1 MISQEIIKKYCVKI
15 MIFNSWKKRKASS
28 NKTKAPNK
36 EGLNKENND
45 NFNEVKLEEVNSPS
59 LLGKEIKIIGK
70 ISSKGALQ
78 LDGILEGEIIAS
90 KLVIEKSAKVV
101 GSVTSEDLV
110 IKGRIIGPVFGKK
123 VRFGSSARVE
133 GDTFHE
139 TIAIEDGAYYEGS
152 IRRHVG
158 EAKKSKEPF
167 IGTLIKKS

>member
-1 MISQEIIKKYCVKI
+1 
-15 MIFNSWKKRKASS
+15 MIFNSWKNRKTNS
-28 NKTKAPNK
+28 NKAKSFSK
-36 EGLNKENND
+36 EQSRAVTSDNYSHNNSY
-45 NFNEVKLEEVNSPS
+45 ESSTSS

-78 LDGILEGEIIAS
+78 LDGTLEGEITAS

-152 IRRHVG
+152 IRRHIARLDDVS
-158 EAKKSKEPF
+158 KLKDNISKS
-167 IGTLIKKS
+167 

>member
-1 MISQEIIKKYCVKI
+1 MF
-15 MIFNSWKKRKASS
+15 FNSWKKRKVSS
-28 NKTKAPNK
+28 DKTNSLSKNPTK
-36 EGLNKENND
+36 EDNNY
-45 NFNEVKLEEVNSPS
+45 NFNGIKLAEDHSSS

-78 LDGILEGEIIAS
+78 LDGILEGEITAS
-90 KLVIEKSAKVV
+90 KLVIEKSAKVI

-152 IRRHVG
+152 IRRHNRDDSIRTK
-158 EAKKSKEPF
+158 ELAKN
-167 IGTLIKKS
+167 TLAEKN

>member
-1 MISQEIIKKYCVKI
+1 M
-15 MIFNSWKKRKASS
+15 
-28 NKTKAPNK
+28 
-36 EGLNKENND
+36 
-45 NFNEVKLEEVNSPS
+45 
-59 LLGKEIKIIGK
+59 GKEIKIIGK

-78 LDGILEGEIIAS
+78 LDGDLEGEITAS

-101 GSVTSEDLV
+101 GSVTSDDLV

-152 IRRHVG
+152 IKRHLG
-158 EAKKSKEPF
+158 DPGRPKKTS
-167 IGTLIKKS
+167 

>member
-1 MISQEIIKKYCVKI
+1 
-15 MIFNSWKKRKASS
+15 MIFNPWKNRKENSDKANSFSKEQRAVDTSNTYSDSSS
-28 NKTKAPNK
+28 NESST
-36 EGLNKENND
+36 
-45 NFNEVKLEEVNSPS
+45 SS
-59 LLGKEIKIIGK
+59 LLGKDTKIIGK

-78 LDGILEGEIIAS
+78 LDGILEGEITAS

-152 IRRHVG
+152 IRRHSG
-158 EAKKSKEPF
+158 ERSSASK
-167 IGTLIKKS
+167 LKDSVS

>member
-1 MISQEIIKKYCVKI
+1 
-15 MIFNSWKKRKASS
+15 MIFNTWKNKKANSDTDKPFQKEEREAETS
-28 NKTKAPNK
+28 NTYSDSNSH
-36 EGLNKENND
+36 D
-45 NFNEVKLEEVNSPS
+45 NSTSS
-59 LLGKEIKIIGK
+59 LLGKGIKIIGK
-70 ISSKGALQ
+70 ISSKGAIQ
-78 LDGILEGEIIAS
+78 LDGILEGEIKAS

-152 IRRHVG
+152 IRRHNG
-158 EAKKSKEPF
+158 GLNSSGKFKDNGS
-167 IGTLIKKS
+167 

>member
-1 MISQEIIKKYCVKI
+1 MLKAWKEQLCLWFASTIIQNVYSFELYQI
-15 MIFNSWKKRKASS
+15 MLK
-28 NKTKAPNK
+28 
-36 EGLNKENND
+36 
-45 NFNEVKLEEVNSPS
+45 
-59 LLGKEIKIIGK
+59 KEIKIIGK

-78 LDGILEGEIIAS
+78 LDGVLEGEITAS
-90 KLVIEKSAKVV
+90 KLVIEKSAKVI

-152 IRRHVG
+152 IRRHAG
-158 EAKKSKEPF
+158 DADTQK
-167 IGTLIKKS
+167 

>member
-1 MISQEIIKKYCVKI
+1 
-15 MIFNSWKKRKASS
+15 MIFNTWKNKKANSKKAKLFQKEQHEAETS
-28 NKTKAPNK
+28 NTYSDSNPH
-36 EGLNKENND
+36 D
-45 NFNEVKLEEVNSPS
+45 NSTSS
-59 LLGKEIKIIGK
+59 LLGKGIKIIGK
-70 ISSKGALQ
+70 ISSKGAIQ
-78 LDGILEGEIIAS
+78 LDGILEGEIKAS

-152 IRRHVG
+152 IRRHSG
-158 EAKKSKEPF
+158 ELNRASKLKDNE
-167 IGTLIKKS
+167 S

>member
-1 MISQEIIKKYCVKI
+1 
-15 MIFNSWKKRKASS
+15 MIFNPWKNR
-28 NKTKAPNK
+28 
-36 EGLNKENND
+36 KENSERAKSLKELPSKEERTSD
-45 NFNEVKLEEVNSPS
+45 FSENEFDDGSSPS
-59 LLGKEIKIIGK
+59 LLGREIKVIGK

-78 LDGILEGEIIAS
+78 LDGVLEGEIAAS

-110 IKGRIIGPVFGKK
+110 IRGRIIGPVFGKK

-152 IRRHVG
+152 IRRYSG
-158 EAKKSKEPF
+158 ASDTPKK
-167 IGTLIKKS
+167 LIKDKLVKSS

>member
-1 MISQEIIKKYCVKI
+1 
-15 MIFNSWKKRKASS
+15 MIFNSWKNRRIKPDNKKSLAKEKHEKESTKIISEGTFDDSS
-28 NKTKAPNK
+28 
-36 EGLNKENND
+36 
-45 NFNEVKLEEVNSPS
+45 SHS
-59 LLGKEIKIIGK
+59 LLGREIKITGK
-70 ISSKGALQ
+70 ISSTGALQ
-78 LDGILEGEIIAS
+78 LDGVLEGEIKAS

-152 IRRHVG
+152 IKRHSN
-158 EAKKSKEPF
+158 ETTTPIKLLKDHSKKN
-167 IGTLIKKS
+167 G

>member
-1 MISQEIIKKYCVKI
+1 
-15 MIFNSWKKRKASS
+15 MIFNSWKKIRAQS
-28 NKTKAPNK
+28 NKTKTFNK
-36 EGLNKENND
+36 KATHEDKND
-45 NFNEVKLEEVNSPS
+45 NFDGVELDGLNAPS
-59 LLGKEIKIIGK
+59 LLGKDIKIYGK

-78 LDGILEGEIIAS
+78 LDGVLEGEITAS

-152 IRRHVG
+152 IRRHVSEHDEPEG
-158 EAKKSKEPF
+158 PVIRTLVKKS
-167 IGTLIKKS
+167 

>member
-1 MISQEIIKKYCVKI
+1 
-15 MIFNSWKKRKASS
+15 MIFNPWKNSKKNSDKAKSFSKEQRAVDTSNTYSGSSS
-28 NKTKAPNK
+28 NESAT
-36 EGLNKENND
+36 
-45 NFNEVKLEEVNSPS
+45 SS
-59 LLGKEIKIIGK
+59 LLGKDTKIIGK

-78 LDGILEGEIIAS
+78 LDGILEGEITAS

-152 IRRHVG
+152 IRRHSSELSNVSRL
-158 EAKKSKEPF
+158 KDQTSKN
-167 IGTLIKKS
+167 

>member
-1 MISQEIIKKYCVKI
+1 
-15 MIFNSWKKRKASS
+15 MIFNSWKNRKANSDQTKSFTKRTAWRDNSNTYSDSS
-28 NKTKAPNK
+28 SHK
-36 EGLNKENND
+36 
-45 NFNEVKLEEVNSPS
+45 NSTSS
-59 LLGKEIKIIGK
+59 LLGNGIKIIGK
-70 ISSKGALQ
+70 ISSEGAIQ
-78 LDGILEGEIIAS
+78 LDGILEGEIKAS

-152 IRRHVG
+152 IRRHGGELSGVG
-158 EAKKSKEPF
+158 KLKDNS
-167 IGTLIKKS
+167 S

>member
-1 MISQEIIKKYCVKI
+1 
-15 MIFNSWKKRKASS
+15 MIFNSWKNRKANSEKTESLSKQPHQEESDGIFSGSEFEESS
-28 NKTKAPNK
+28 
-36 EGLNKENND
+36 
-45 NFNEVKLEEVNSPS
+45 SPS

-70 ISSKGALQ
+70 ITSEGALQ
-78 LDGILEGEIIAS
+78 LDGVLEGEIKAS

-110 IKGRIIGPVFGKK
+110 IRGRIIGPVFGKK

-152 IRRHVG
+152 IRRYSGVSDTS
-158 EAKKSKEPF
+158 KK
-167 IGTLIKKS
+167 LIKDNLVKSS

>member
-1 MISQEIIKKYCVKI
+1 
-15 MIFNSWKKRKASS
+15 MIFNPWKKRKVGSDKIQLVSENA
-28 NKTKAPNK
+28 TKK
-36 EGLNKENND
+36 EHST
-45 NFNEVKLEEVNSPS
+45 NFKGIKLDEDKSAS

-78 LDGILEGEIIAS
+78 LDGDLEGEITAS

-101 GSVTSEDLV
+101 GSVTSDDLV

-152 IRRHVG
+152 IKRHVG
-158 EAKKSKEPF
+158 
-167 IGTLIKKS
+167 GTERPNKLLKNK

>member
-1 MISQEIIKKYCVKI
+1 
-15 MIFNSWKKRKASS
+15 MIFSSWKKRKVISD
-28 NKTKAPNK
+28 KTKSLSRNASK
-36 EGLNKENND
+36 EQSNL
-45 NFNEVKLEEVNSPS
+45 NFNEIKIDEDTSPS

-78 LDGILEGEIIAS
+78 LDGVLEGEITAS

-152 IRRHVG
+152 IRRH
-158 EAKKSKEPF
+158 ASCADRPKQSLKNS
-167 IGTLIKKS
+167 LIEES

>member
-1 MISQEIIKKYCVKI
+1 MF
-15 MIFNSWKKRKASS
+15 FNPWKNR
-28 NKTKAPNK
+28 
-36 EGLNKENND
+36 KENSKRA
-45 NFNEVKLEEVNSPS
+45 KLSTDQPHKEESASIFSGNTFGGSSSPS
-59 LLGKEIKIIGK
+59 LLGREIKVIGK
-70 ISSKGALQ
+70 ISSEGALQ
-78 LDGILEGEIIAS
+78 LDGVLEGEITAS

-152 IRRHVG
+152 IRRYSNELDTH
-158 EAKKSKEPF
+158 KKSIKSN
-167 IGTLIKKS
+167 LIKSN

>member
-1 MISQEIIKKYCVKI
+1 
-15 MIFNSWKKRKASS
+15 MIFSSWKKRKVSS
-28 NKTKAPNK
+28 DKTKSLSRNATKKQSN
-36 EGLNKENND
+36 L
-45 NFNEVKLEEVNSPS
+45 NFNGIKIDEDTSPS

-78 LDGILEGEIIAS
+78 LDGVLEGEITAS
-90 KLVIEKSAKVV
+90 KLVIEKSAKVI

-152 IRRHVG
+152 IRRH
-158 EAKKSKEPF
+158 ASYADRPKQSLKNS
-167 IGTLIKKS
+167 LIEES

>member
-1 MISQEIIKKYCVKI
+1 MV
-15 MIFNSWKKRKASS
+15 FNLWKKRKVGSD
-28 NKTKAPNK
+28 KTQLVSKNITKK
-36 EGLNKENND
+36 EDANNFKEIELD
-45 NFNEVKLEEVNSPS
+45 QDNSPS

-78 LDGILEGEIIAS
+78 LDGDLEGEITAS

-101 GSVTSEDLV
+101 GSVTSDDLV

-158 EAKKSKEPF
+158 NTERPNKLLKN
-167 IGTLIKKS
+167 T

>member
-1 MISQEIIKKYCVKI
+1 
-15 MIFNSWKKRKASS
+15 MIFNLWKKRKVGSD
-28 NKTKAPNK
+28 KTQLISKNATKK
-36 EGLNKENND
+36 EATINFKEIELD
-45 NFNEVKLEEVNSPS
+45 QDHSPS

-78 LDGILEGEIIAS
+78 LDGDLEGEIKAS

-101 GSVTSEDLV
+101 GSVTSDDLV

-152 IRRHVG
+152 IKRYVG
-158 EAKKSKEPF
+158 NADRPNKFLKN
-167 IGTLIKKS
+167 T

>member
-1 MISQEIIKKYCVKI
+1 MV
-15 MIFNSWKKRKASS
+15 FNLWKKRKVGSD
-28 NKTKAPNK
+28 KTQLVSKNVTK
-36 EGLNKENND
+36 KENAN
-45 NFNEVKLEEVNSPS
+45 NFKEIELDQDNSPS
-59 LLGKEIKIIGK
+59 LLGKEIKIVGK

-78 LDGILEGEIIAS
+78 LDGDLEGEITAS

-101 GSVTSEDLV
+101 GSVTSDDLV

-158 EAKKSKEPF
+158 NTERPN
-167 IGTLIKKS
+167 TLLKNT

>member
-1 MISQEIIKKYCVKI
+1 
-15 MIFNSWKKRKASS
+15 MIFNSWKNRKANSEKKKSLPKQPNQEESASIFSGSAFEGSS
-28 NKTKAPNK
+28 
-36 EGLNKENND
+36 
-45 NFNEVKLEEVNSPS
+45 SPS

-70 ISSKGALQ
+70 ITSEGALQ
-78 LDGILEGEIIAS
+78 LDGVLEGEIKAS

-152 IRRHVG
+152 IRRYNSDSDTPKTFTKDKMV
-158 EAKKSKEPF
+158 ESN
-167 IGTLIKKS
+167 

>member
-1 MISQEIIKKYCVKI
+1 
-15 MIFNSWKKRKASS
+15 MIFNTWKNRIANSKKANPIQKEQREAETS
-28 NKTKAPNK
+28 NTYSDNK
-36 EGLNKENND
+36 SHK
-45 NFNEVKLEEVNSPS
+45 NSASS
-59 LLGKEIKIIGK
+59 LLGKGIKIIGK
-70 ISSKGALQ
+70 ISSKGAIQ
-78 LDGILEGEIIAS
+78 LDGILEGEIKAS

-152 IRRHVG
+152 IRRHSG
-158 EAKKSKEPF
+158 ELDSTSELKDNAS
-167 IGTLIKKS
+167 